1 MLSVGCRVCDVE
13 GFHAS
18 SEQNLRSD
26 KENNLQQ
33 KQVMKSSDAI
43 DSKTIFQM
51 TLK

>member
-1 MLSVGCRVCDVE
+1 MCDVECVMSSVDVE

-51 TLK
+51 T